1 MADSNRIKELVE
13 EMKLYNNPELLENM
27 KKEIK
32 KNVPF
37 SMRGY
42 LLAYLYVTSKNYSAN
57 PVDRKSERQK
67 TTNTRP
73 EIEGAVSLYTNVGKL
88 SKGSARDL
96 AAFICEEAQISDADI
111 LSISYKQ
118 NYSFVYVKQEIA
130 QKVLDSLNGK
140 TYRGRKVKADFS
152 KDSANNAN

>member
-1 MADSNRIKELVE
+1 MADTNQIKELVE
-13 EMKLYNNPELLENM
+13 EMKLYKNPELLEKT

-42 LLAYLYVTSKNYSAN
+42 LLAYLYVTSKRGFAK
-57 PVDRKSERQK
+57 PVDRKSENQK
-67 TTNTRP
+67 STNTHP
-73 EIEGAVSLYTNVGKL
+73 EIEGSVSLYMNVGKL

-96 AAFICEEAQISDADI
+96 AAFICEEAKISDADI
-111 LSISYKQ
+111 LSIAYKQ
-118 NYSFVYVKQEIA
+118 NYSFVYVKQENA
-130 QKVLDSLNGK
+130 QKVLDSVNGK

-152 KDSANNAN
+152 KDSTNNAN